1 MSGYFILCKV
11 AVIHSEATVQVNEQ
25 YLNDYTSECGG
36 EDLDLEELQ
45 EQISEVLLYPTAY
58 KC

>member
-1 MSGYFILCKV
+1 M